1 MCHYL
6 GGGLHGRQKRVKAQS
21 ESSKSVVNSVLI
33 SREMPVFPGFLEIIR
48 VVLLNKASLSRTS
61 SAYSDAFI
69 IFLTAK
75 ENNFFHKIRGNFS
88 ILFTFSERLYTI
100 SSHFPFLVYRASKE
114 PVRICQSDIPNGL
127 FLFFNFYGSAMPQ
140 HPQTASYTDL
150 HRIHLPRA
158 ALRDFPAR

>member
-1 MCHYL
+1 MD
-6 GGGLHGRQKRVKAQS
+6 S
-21 ESSKSVVNSVLI
+21 
-33 SREMPVFPGFLEIIR
+33 VFPTCRGPFTINGFRSGLLFHALR
-48 VVLLNKASLSRTS
+48 KNRFFVLNKASLSRTS

-158 ALRDFPAR
+158 ALRDFPARWYRRLS

>member
-1 MCHYL
+1 MD
-6 GGGLHGRQKRVKAQS
+6 S
-21 ESSKSVVNSVLI
+21 
-33 SREMPVFPGFLEIIR
+33 VFPTCRGPFTINGFRSGLLFHALRKKSIF
-48 VVLLNKASLSRTS
+48 VLNKASLSRTS